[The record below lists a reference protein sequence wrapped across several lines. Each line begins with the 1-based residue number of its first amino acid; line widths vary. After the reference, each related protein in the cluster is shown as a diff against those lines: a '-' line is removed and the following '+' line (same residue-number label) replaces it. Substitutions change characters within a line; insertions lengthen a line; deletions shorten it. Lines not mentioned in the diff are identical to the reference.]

1 MWLQLQS
8 PILPQP
14 RALVLMTSRTSL
26 LPHPLMTRPGNSP
39 TDLRSFQPLCQ
50 PPVTQSSPLP
60 TLVPTQQHHR
70 AGFASSQAIY
80 LQRQFP
86 LQIFM
91 AKYRMSSRPGLL
103 WRGLLPVHKYYTGK
117 SSRGASRS
125 PWIWHAAQ
133 TPTHSLKSSHLTQ
146 SSGGGPT
153 MDCFLCYG
161 SLVQR
166 IQQLMKPE
174 NPTYGGWM
182 EKPSSTVTWAPLSD
196 L

>member
-1 MWLQLQS
+1 
-8 PILPQP
+8 
-14 RALVLMTSRTSL
+14 
-26 LPHPLMTRPGNSP
+26 
-39 TDLRSFQPLCQ
+39 
-50 PPVTQSSPLP
+50 
-60 TLVPTQQHHR
+60 
-70 AGFASSQAIY
+70 
-80 LQRQFP
+80 
-86 LQIFM
+86 
-91 AKYRMSSRPGLL
+91 MSSRPGLL

-133 TPTHSLKSSHLTQ
+133 TPTHSLKSLHLTQ

-161 SLVQR
+161 S
-166 IQQLMKPE
+166 PE
-174 NPTYGGWM
+174 NPTYGGWR